1 MKPGSPSKRGSFYAQ
16 RGALEPP
23 ASDAPSLEHL
33 SAQAEQLEERL
44 HRLKTGITNLL
55 HLQRLSAEA
64 SGHDPND
71 AATDPTPA
79 TADLATAQA
88 EVRRL
93 QQSVDEFELTL
104 ASHLLSWRQ
113 LQEPFWQAVRYGGL
127 GLVGGWVLH
136 WLVRG

>member
-1 MKPGSPSKRGSFYAQ
+1 MKFGYRQRYQPGPWPHSQ

-23 ASDAPSLEHL
+23 ASEPSPTLGDLGTQADHLEARIH
-33 SAQAEQLEERL
+33 
-44 HRLKTGITNLL
+44 HLKTGISNIRQ
-55 HLQRLSAEA
+55 LQSIAESPDQA
-64 SGHDPND
+64 EPQR
-71 AATDPTPA
+71 AE
-79 TADLATAQA
+79 AQA
-88 EVRRL
+88 ELNQL
-93 QQSVDEFELTL
+93 QQAVDEFEISL